1 LRAAAAVCLVLIAI
15 GLAAAIPVLSG
26 RVAIEA
32 RDTSVELVVDY
43 DEAATLAGASG
54 LALDEVLRRLKAQG
68 ITGVGVA
75 EDSLDRLLRTG
86 RGEIVMSEGPTAEVG
101 ETAVVSIRV
110 LDPERAARVA
120 RNLTAKWRIQ
130 GEGWTPEDP
139 VLRAMG
145 ATDRLAQVGVGW
157 EPARI
162 EAVKRAGLEPVA
174 RPLDSPVI
182 SAEGIHH
189 TFEELMSHGMT
200 SVLFQGKFVLGNRD
214 LIPQTAERIRAGHLK
229 YYAVELD
236 VQEGTDQLSGLL
248 DGQVIRTHS
257 IGEAELLRMS
267 REAAVE
273 RFARGVRE
281 RSIRCCF
288 VRLLLDRACAD
299 PMEHNAEYVGMIRAA
314 LAASRFVPG
323 SAQTMPVHNEDH
335 RLDPLIG
342 LGIGGGVSLALLL
355 VLGAGRAWMAVSLGC
370 VAFGLAQKWVPGPS
384 REALALLG
392 ALAFPMLGISAIRL
406 DRPGGCPTVRPLAA
420 LLIAAAASTA
430 GGVLVAGLMSDT
442 MTMMRVE
449 QFRGTKLALAGPVLA
464 AALLYG
470 FDLLDQSRP
479 LRTRLAVA
487 GPRLRQILATPM
499 SLGLLLGI
507 LVAAGGAAYMLAR
520 SGNAAAS
527 TQTGAEKAMREL
539 LEGLLVYRPRTKEFL
554 IGHPTLVV
562 AAFLAALGRPW
573 GRTLLATVAT
583 LGLTSL
589 LNTFCH
595 FHTPLIAT
603 LLRSAYGL
611 IIGGMLGMVACA
623 LLAAWWKVQPERRG
637 HGAHKV

>member
-1 LRAAAAVCLVLIAI
+1 MRAAAAVCLVLIAI

-162 EAVKRAGLEPVA
+162 EAVRRAGLEPVA

-182 SAEGIHH
+182 SAEGIDH

-355 VLGAGRAWMAVSLGC
+355 VLGAGRSLDGRIARLRRLRSGSRSGC
-370 VAFGLAQKWVPGPS
+370 RGPRARRS
-384 REALALLG
+384 RSSAPWRSRCWASQPLG
-392 ALAFPMLGISAIRL
+392 WTGRVGA
-406 DRPGGCPTVRPLAA
+406 PLFD
-420 LLIAAAASTA
+420 LSRRCSSPPPPQPP

-464 AALLYG
+464 AALPVWVR
-470 FDLLDQSRP
+470 SARP
-479 LRTRLAVA
+479 EPPRTRLAVA